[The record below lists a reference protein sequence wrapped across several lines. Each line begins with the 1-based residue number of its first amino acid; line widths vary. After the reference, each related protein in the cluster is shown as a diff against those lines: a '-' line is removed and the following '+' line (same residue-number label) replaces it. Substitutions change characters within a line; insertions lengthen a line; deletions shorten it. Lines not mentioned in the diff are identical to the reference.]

1 MRQIRHV
8 YDLEVDVSNDD
19 YAQSKKDWI
28 YTWGVVRDEPIIMVG
43 AFPTKAAAEA
53 RARTMGEGYKASYI
67 FHLPGT
73 DEFIIEEEPRN

>member
-1 MRQIRHV
+1 
-8 YDLEVDVSNDD
+8 VSDNE

-28 YTWGVVRDEPIIMVG
+28 YTWGVVRDEPKTMVG
-43 AFPTKAAAEA
+43 AFRTKAEAEA

-73 DEFIIEEEPRN
+73 DEFIIEDEPKA